1 MRNDFFKPPFI
12 YILCVYKNE
21 KMDMSHILYFIIV
34 KPMSLVFTQ
43 EQLEK
48 SASGTGLAFIL
59 FTGLVST
66 F

>member
-1 MRNDFFKPPFI
+1 MRNDFFAPSL
-12 YILCVYKNE
+12 YLYSKNE